1 MTMLQTNAQS
11 GERPVRLRST
21 RMGRAR
27 LERFLSTA
35 RDTVDRKLLWTSFL
49 RMLDFWIE
57 RARTRRRLLTL
68 DDRMLRDIGVSRA
81 DAWRE
86 GSKPFWK

>member
-1 MTMLQTNAQS
+1 MTMLQTSAQS
-11 GERPVRLRST
+11 AERPVRTRST

-27 LERFLSTA
+27 IERFLSTA
-35 RDTVDRKLLWTSFL
+35 RDAVDQKLFRTNFL
-49 RMLDFWIE
+49 RMLDFWME

-86 GSKPFWK
+86 GTKPFWK